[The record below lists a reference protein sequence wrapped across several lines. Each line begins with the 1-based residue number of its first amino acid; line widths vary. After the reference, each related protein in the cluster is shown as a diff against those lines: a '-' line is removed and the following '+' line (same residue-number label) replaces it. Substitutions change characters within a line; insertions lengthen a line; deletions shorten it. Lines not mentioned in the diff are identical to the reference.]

1 MVTFLISAA
10 WISAITYV
18 LVWMI
23 TIAGR
28 YLKCCCYTESTNR
41 ESLKK
46 EFSPCE
52 EFSFPQL
59 TASLATCILL

>member
-18 LVWMI
+18 LVWMV
-23 TIAGR
+23 TIAGK
-28 YLKCCCYTESTNR
+28 YLKWCCYTSQ

-46 EFSPCE
+46 LCG
-52 EFSFPQL
+52 FPVRFPFNKTVL
-59 TASLATCILL
+59 

>member
-18 LVWMI
+18 LVWMV

-28 YLKCCCYTESTNR
+28 YPKCCCHTASASW
-41 ESLKK
+41 ESLEKL
-46 EFSPCE
+46 FSPCE

-59 TASLATCILL
+59 TVNLATHAFL